1 MKYGKYFQ
9 KCGHPNLF
17 ACFSVFRCSLGIL
30 IIFWLIFGQ
39 NDQDLINCI
48 LHLSISLFIMCFFHP
63 NFPNHQ
69 SGFCYCHHISQ
80 IVVAIV
86 SYLQAIIFI
95 ANIFTNVSCD
105 ICDLAPY
112 LTTHLLTWCLFLTSS
127 KMSSFQYYWNAT
139 HVICGQNVTHYFNQG
154 GTKLQ
159 LFFKIFWSLCPP

>member
-1 MKYGKYFQ
+1 M
-9 KCGHPNLF
+9 LL
-17 ACFSVFRCSLGIL
+17 CFSMFTGNPNHLLTYFC
-30 IIFWLIFGQ
+30 Q
-39 NDQDLINCI
+39 DDQDLINCI

-159 LFFKIFWSLCPP
+159 LFFKTFSGIKKRQSVNHR